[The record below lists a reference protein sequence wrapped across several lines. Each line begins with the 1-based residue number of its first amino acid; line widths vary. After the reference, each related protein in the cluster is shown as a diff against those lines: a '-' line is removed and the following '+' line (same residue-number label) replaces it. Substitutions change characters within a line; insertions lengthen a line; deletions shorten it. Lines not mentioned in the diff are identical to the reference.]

1 MFGLEEEDLLDGEEG
16 EEIDES
22 DDSVTEGRED
32 DQQRRPV
39 SSASVRGKFDIPS
52 WSWVPDFA
60 ADGER
65 RTDAEGADDS
75 MEANR

>member
-1 MFGLEEEDLLDGEEG
+1 MFGLEEKDLLDEEEEEEE

-39 SSASVRGKFDIPS
+39 SSASGRGRFDIPS
-52 WSWVPDFA
+52 WSLVP
-60 ADGER
+60 
-65 RTDAEGADDS
+65 EGAHDS
-75 MEANR
+75 MQASR